1 MPSRAVATRYA
12 RALFEVS
19 VTEADPQKVE
29 QDLSE
34 FADLLAKHEVL
45 GKMLVNPAV
54 STSRKRAVVS
64 AITARADGMTP
75 AVARFLILLA
85 ERDLLRVIPQVV
97 DAYRERVRDHLK
109 LVRAEVMT
117 AAPLRPDRTEAL
129 QRSLTAA
136 MGKEVSL
143 VTRVNPA
150 ILGGVVVRVGGTVY
164 DGSIARQLER
174 MKDKLLGV
182 T

>member
-29 QDLSE
+29 QDVSE

-45 GKMLVNPAV
+45 GKMLLNPAV

-85 ERDLLRVIPQVV
+85 ERDLLRVMPQVV
-97 DAYRERVRDHLK
+97 DAYRERLRDHLK
-109 LVRAEVMT
+109 LVQAEVMT
-117 AAPLRPDRTEAL
+117 AEPLRPDRTEAL
-129 QRSLTAA
+129 RRSLTAA
-136 MGKEVSL
+136 TGKQVSL

-150 ILGGVVVRVGGTVY
+150 ILGGVVARVGGTVY

-174 MKDKLLGV
+174 MKDKLLEG